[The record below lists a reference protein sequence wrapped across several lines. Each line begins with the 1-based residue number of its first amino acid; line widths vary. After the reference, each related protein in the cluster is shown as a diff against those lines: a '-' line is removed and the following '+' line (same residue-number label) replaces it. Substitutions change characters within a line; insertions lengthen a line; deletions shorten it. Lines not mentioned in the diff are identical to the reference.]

1 MPKTM
6 LGKWAGGL
14 LVAFLVFFIAL
25 IVGRNFMRLMLGTP
39 LIWMLG
45 MCAMVTG
52 IATFVAAVVS
62 LIRFKDRSFVVI
74 LATIIGSLA
83 TLIFIA
89 ELVEGIVWHIT
100 H

>member
-1 MPKTM
+1 MPKTI

-14 LVAFLVFFIAL
+14 LVAFLVFIIAL
-25 IVGRNFMRLMLGTP
+25 IVGRNLLGLMPGTP
-39 LIWMLG
+39 LLRMLG

-52 IATFVAAVVS
+52 IATFLTAVVS
-62 LIRFKDRSFVVI
+62 LIRFKDRSFLVI

-83 TLIFIA
+83 TLISIG
-89 ELVEGIVWHIT
+89 ELVEGITWHLS